1 MDTSA
6 TLAADLVP
14 KLIKEKLLMIAEKD
28 TVFFQLGDKGQLP
41 EGQGKTVQYTRYNR
55 LRLPRSPAVEGQTP
69 NDSNLSTSTVQAVV
83 DQWIQTSTLTDVA
96 ILTVRHPVLQKTQ
109 SLQGTAHAEL
119 VDRECQIVLMG
130 GNNVVFG
137 GVATSRDT
145 LIAGDVMTTD
155 LIRKTWAN
163 LRHQGAPKYEGNKY
177 VGVVDPFV
185 TMDISKDST
194 FVTAASYSNIRA
206 LFNNEIGDWMG
217 TRWMESNLIP
227 IITLLSAGDYT
238 IAAANVGAPAAGET
252 NFTAASNVL
261 VQVTH
266 LDDETGFETDVS
278 AVTTVTNGASFSV
291 SVTIAAAAPTG
302 DYKIYVSL
310 EGGIV
315 PTLQT
320 IDQHVIGTADVFVY
334 IKAGTPSAAGR
345 FVVQATGAVSPPPPP
360 ADGGG
365 VHISW
370 MLGKESFGVTD
381 LAGLETFLTPYKP
394 SDSDPAVQRRKVSW
408 KQLFKPAILNPDFFF
423 RLETRSAFD

>member
-28 TVFFQLGDKGQLP
+28 TVFFNLGEKGNLP
-41 EGQGKTVQYTRYNR
+41 EGQGKTVQFTRYNR
-55 LRLPRSPAVEGQTP
+55 LRLPRSPAIEGQTP
-69 NDSNLSTSTVQAVV
+69 GDSNLSTSTVQAVV

-130 GNNVVFG
+130 GTNVVFG

-155 LIRKTWAN
+155 LIRKTWAT
-163 LRHQGAPKYEGNKY
+163 LRHQGAPKYEGNMY

-185 TMDISKDST
+185 KMDVSKDST

-206 LFNNEIGDWMG
+206 LLDAEIGHWMG
-217 TRWMESNLIP
+217 VRWMESNLIP
-227 IITLLSAGDYT
+227 IITLLSAGDYAV
-238 IAAANVGAPAAGET
+238 AAVPPGGPGEVPFAAGSTE
-252 NFTAASNVL
+252 L
-261 VQVTH
+261 VQVNR
-266 LDDETGFETDVS
+266 LDDETGFETEVG
-278 AVTTVTNGASFSV
+278 AVVAQAQGAPGNV
-291 SVTIAAAAPTG
+291 SVTINAVAPTG

-310 EGGIV
+310 ENGIV

-320 IDQHVIGTADVFVY
+320 VVSHVVGVADVFIY
-334 IKAGTPSAAGR
+334 TKAGTPAAAGT
-345 FVVQATGAVSPPPPP
+345 FVVQATGAVAVPPPP

-365 VHISW
+365 VHISYI
-370 MLGKESFGVTD
+370 LGKEAFGVTD

-408 KQLFKPAILNPDFFF
+408 KQLFKPVILNPQFFM
-423 RLETRSAFD
+423 RMETRSAFD